1 MDFHLSD
8 ALAGLSHALDITEG
22 HPPGHAERSC
32 VIGMRIADA
41 IELPESDRT
50 PLYYALLLKDAGC
63 SVTSAP
69 LASTYKNDD
78 NTVKAAWRGADD
90 HSAVRNALFAW
101 KVVAPGGSALAKLG
115 RIRALL
121 TSDETSIRTLTELRC
136 ERGAE
141 VVLGLGLEPE
151 TADAVRSLDERWDGG
166 GYPLGLAG
174 EAIPQLARVM
184 SLAQTLEVF
193 WSGGGPAAAQAMAA
207 ERRGRW
213 FDPALVDAVLAADA
227 DFWAGL
233 EQPDVRAI
241 EPLTAAIAAD
251 EQRLDAVAVAF
262 GQIVDA
268 KSPYT
273 GHHSRGVAE
282 LAARLASALGLGE
295 AEARR
300 LYRAGQLHDLG
311 KLGVSNRILDKPGK
325 LDEAEWTAVRRHP
338 ATGHAILSRIPA
350 LADMARLALT
360 HHERLDGSGYP
371 YGIGADALT
380 LADRILAVA
389 DVAEALSAERP
400 YRGSLTTAEVLEI
413 MERDAGTKLDPDA
426 FRALR
431 TVLPQWRGEV
441 PSNTAPG
448 GEAPNGEQQ
457 ASAAA

>member
-22 HPPGHAERSC
+22 HQPGHAERSC
-32 VIGMRIADA
+32 VIGMRIAEA
-41 IELPESDRT
+41 IKLPEDDRT

-63 SVTSAP
+63 SVTAAP
-69 LASTYKNDD
+69 LAAGFANDD
-78 NTVKAAWRGADD
+78 AVVKSAWRTEDNR
-90 HSAVRNALFAW
+90 SSVLTALTTW
-101 KVVAPGGSALAKLG
+101 KSIAPGSSVLTKLG
-115 RIRALL
+115 RVRALL
-121 TSDETSIRTLTELRC
+121 TSDETSIRALTELRC

-141 VVLGLGLEPE
+141 VVLGLGLSPE

-166 GYPLGLAG
+166 GYPAELSGT
-174 EAIPQLARVM
+174 EIPLLARIM
-184 SLAQTLEVF
+184 SLSQTLEVF
-193 WSGGGPAAAQAMAA
+193 WRGGGRDAARAMAQ

-213 FDPALVDAVLAADA
+213 FDPALVDAVLAADDA
-227 DFWAGL
+227 FWADL

-325 LDEAEWTAVRRHP
+325 LDEQEWRAVRRHP
-338 ATGHAILSRIPA
+338 ETGHAILSRIPA

-371 YGIGADALT
+371 HGIGADELT

-400 YRGSLTTAEVLEI
+400 YRGSLTTTEVLEI
-413 MERDAGTKLDPDA
+413 MGRDAGTKLDSAA
-426 FRALR
+426 FEALR
-431 TVLPQWRGEV
+431 TVLPQWRGEA
-441 PSNTAPG
+441 PSA
-448 GEAPNGEQQ
+448 ERQ